1 LKTFRKFYEID
12 WPLCEE
18 AVYRIQCDIAKAW
31 MAGHHA
37 HAAQLQ
43 DTLVRTFE
51 ARALAVKK
59 VWTNPGSKTPGL
71 DGVVW
76 QNDADLMEAVG
87 TLRDLSAYTPMPVKR
102 VYIPKARGGRRP
114 LGIPTLYDRAV
125 QTIFTLALMPIAE
138 CEADRRSYGYRPY
151 KSAHDAATYLK
162 LVLGAKYAKRW
173 VLEADIE
180 MFFDSLSHEWLLQNI
195 PMNPKVLKK
204 FLKAGFME
212 LPHPEVHET
221 PGGTP
226 QGGAISPVLANMALN
241 GLEQALGD
249 AFRVVRFADD
259 FVVIGASKEALHDRA
274 LPVVRAFLQPRGLT
288 LAAAKTAIT
297 PIERGFDF
305 LGLTFREYKDDAR
318 AVGYKQGIFLVTPSK
333 ASVLAF
339 KKRLK
344 QAIKSLHKHSARAVI
359 IKVNPMLRG
368 WAQYYKPFTSKKVF
382 SALGHYV
389 WTLLWRWCRKKH
401 PTMPLR
407 VLRSKYFKRE
417 GGNHWVFYARDSK
430 HRTITLVQLGWI
442 KIVRHTLC
450 ADLNPFRPGNIEY
463 YRRRRKRGATP
474 RASLN
479 ANQTNLLKKQ
489 RGTCPVCHGDL
500 LNGEPLEVHHI
511 HPRNAGGKDTLR
523 NLLVLH
529 AFCHKQITYA
539 KSPALKAAWV
549 KAGIVKDLGPSRR
562 PSGGSPGSK

>member
-1 LKTFRKFYEID
+1 
-12 WPLCEE
+12 
-18 AVYRIQCDIAKAW
+18 

-125 QTIFTLALMPIAE
+125 QTLFTLALMPIAE

-401 PTMPLR
+401 PPCRSGSCAPNTSNAKGATTGSSTPGIPSTVPSPSSSWVGLR
-407 VLRSKYFKRE
+407 LYAIRSAPTSTPFGPGTSSTTGDDASGGRPRGRASTQTKPICSKSSGEHARFVTGTCSTGSRSKCITFTLEMPVGKTPFATFSCCTRFAT
-417 GGNHWVFYARDSK
+417 NKSHTPKALPSK
-430 HRTITLVQLGWI
+430 PLG
-442 KIVRHTLC
+442 
-450 ADLNPFRPGNIEY
+450 
-463 YRRRRKRGATP
+463 
-474 RASLN
+474 
-479 ANQTNLLKKQ
+479 
-489 RGTCPVCHGDL
+489 
-500 LNGEPLEVHHI
+500 
-511 HPRNAGGKDTLR
+511 
-523 NLLVLH
+523 
-529 AFCHKQITYA
+529 
-539 KSPALKAAWV
+539 
-549 KAGIVKDLGPSRR
+549 
-562 PSGGSPGSK
+562 